1 MLNPILSQLHRMFGD
16 WAGVYPTHDVF
27 NAVMTICDHVNANYT
42 QNERGRSSSTSAIR
56 RADESEIVSM
66 AKTIESIIRLERIC
80 MV

>member
-1 MLNPILSQLHRMFGD
+1 
-16 WAGVYPTHDVF
+16 
-27 NAVMTICDHVNANYT
+27 MTGCSGCGMSD
-42 QNERGRSSSTSAIR
+42 RSSSTSAMR